1 MDLILWPRVVQVE
14 DKSREWRQGCV
25 REWVGEVGMVVRG
38 SRGSRGSSTDDE
50 KDGPYK
56 KRGDNFNEDQV

>member
-1 MDLILWPRVVQVE
+1 ME